1 MSFPDDFSQR
11 NKLKTKNQR
20 ANRTEMKFPK
30 VNRKRRKK
38 RLLRYSF
45 VLSING

>member
-1 MSFPDDFSQR
+1 MSFLDNFSQW
-11 NKLKTKNQR
+11 NKLKIKNQR
-20 ANRTEMKFPK
+20 ANPTEVKFPK
-30 VNRKRRKK
+30 VNPKRRKK